1 MGKKVKCVVWDLD
14 NTVWE
19 GILSEDRDV
28 KLKSGIKDILRI
40 LDERGILQS
49 VASKNEYDDAIK
61 KLQEFG
67 IDEYFLYPQIS
78 WNSKAESVR
87 AVAEAIN
94 IGIDTLAFVD
104 DQITEREEVG
114 FSYPEVLLIDAL
126 KYMEIPQME
135 ELTPT
140 FITEDSKKR
149 RLMYKSDITRK
160 HEESEFKGTSE
171 EFLTTLDM
179 HLKISKVKPED
190 LKRVEELTVRTN
202 QLNSTG
208 YTFSYEEL
216 MNFINSDNHIF
227 LIAELKD
234 KFGEYG
240 KVGLGLL
247 ECENDKMTI
256 KLLLMSCRVMTKGIG
271 SAMLVHFIN
280 IAKKHDK
287 ELFAEFLQTDR
298 NRVMYITFKFMGFD
312 DYSEDNGKFLLKYQS
327 DTARE
332 FPEYLDVNLE
342 D

>member
-135 ELTPT
+135 ELTPP
-140 FITEDSKKR
+140 
-149 RLMYKSDITRK
+149 
-160 HEESEFKGTSE
+160 
-171 EFLTTLDM
+171 TT
-179 HLKISKVKPED
+179 
-190 LKRVEELTVRTN
+190 
-202 QLNSTG
+202 
-208 YTFSYEEL
+208 
-216 MNFINSDNHIF
+216 
-227 LIAELKD
+227 
-234 KFGEYG
+234 
-240 KVGLGLL
+240 
-247 ECENDKMTI
+247 
-256 KLLLMSCRVMTKGIG
+256 
-271 SAMLVHFIN
+271 
-280 IAKKHDK
+280 
-287 ELFAEFLQTDR
+287 
-298 NRVMYITFKFMGFD
+298 
-312 DYSEDNGKFLLKYQS
+312 
-327 DTARE
+327 
-332 FPEYLDVNLE
+332 
-342 D
+342 